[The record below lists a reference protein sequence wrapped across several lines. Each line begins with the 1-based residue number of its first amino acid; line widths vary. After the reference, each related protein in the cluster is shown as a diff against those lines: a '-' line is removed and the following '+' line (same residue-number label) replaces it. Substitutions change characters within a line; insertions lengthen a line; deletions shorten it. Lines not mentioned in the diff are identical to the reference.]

1 VPPATGASPASSQRK
16 YSKLERKIGFSPN
29 SVESTIL
36 AQRPRCP
43 AIAVTLQCTMPKP
56 AVLVIDDEPDL
67 CELLSITLQRMDL
80 SPRTANTVAEA
91 RRLLKAERFDLCL
104 TDMQLPDGNGL
115 ELVEWMQQ
123 NTPTVPV
130 AVITA
135 HGNMET
141 AVRALKVGAFDF
153 VSKPL
158 DLAGLRKLVATA
170 IKLSNPSDGD
180 TSVFGPRLLGTSTAM
195 HSMREMIARV
205 ARSQAPVHI
214 SGESGT
220 GKELVAKLIHESGPR
235 RDGPFVPV
243 NCGAIPTEL
252 MESEF
257 FGHKR
262 GSFTGAINDKK
273 GLIQSA
279 EGGTLFLDE
288 IADLPLHMQVKLL
301 RVIQEKA
308 VRAVGEQVEVGIDV
322 RVLSATH
329 KNLADLVTEGKFR
342 EDLFYRV
349 NVIELRVPSLRERP
363 EDVQELAEAILRR
376 LGRRMKVTPPAL
388 GKDALAALEAYAF
401 PGNVRELENIL
412 ERAITLTTSGEI
424 RASDIQLRPPP
435 GGVAAATSSSVGAL
449 GDHLED
455 IERDAIVR
463 ALEQTRFNKTAA
475 AKVLGMSFRA
485 LRYRIKKLGIE

>member
-1 VPPATGASPASSQRK
+1 
-16 YSKLERKIGFSPN
+16 
-29 SVESTIL
+29 
-36 AQRPRCP
+36 
-43 AIAVTLQCTMPKP
+43 MPKP
-56 AVLVIDDEPDL
+56 AVLVVDDEPDL
-67 CELLSITLQRMDL
+67 CELLSITLERMDMN
-80 SPRTANTVAEA
+80 PRTANNVAA
-91 RRLLKAERFDLCL
+91 AQRMLKTEQFDLCL
-104 TDMQLPDGNGL
+104 TDMQLPDGDGL
-115 ELVEWMQQ
+115 ELVKWMQQ
-123 NTPTVPV
+123 YSPSVPV

-135 HGNMET
+135 HGNMGT
-141 AVRALKVGAFDF
+141 AVRALKLGAFDF

-158 DLAGLRKLVATA
+158 DLAGLRKLVASA
-170 IKLSNPSDGD
+170 IKLSGDHDGD
-180 TSVFGPRLLGTSTAM
+180 TGVFGPRLLGTSQAM
-195 HSMREMIARV
+195 QHLREMIARV

-214 SGESGT
+214 CGESGT

-252 MESEF
+252 MESEL

-262 GSFTGAINDKK
+262 GSFTGAVADKK

-308 VRAVGEQVEVGIDV
+308 VRPIGEQLEVAVDV

-329 KNLADLVTEGKFR
+329 KNLSQLVAEGKFR

-349 NVIELRVPSLRERP
+349 NVIEVRVPALRDRP
-363 EDVQELAEAILRR
+363 EDVPELAEAILRR
-376 LGRRMKVTPPAL
+376 LGRRMKITPPMLAR
-388 GKDALAALEAYAF
+388 DAVSALESYAF

-412 ERAITLTTSGEI
+412 ERAITLSTGGEV
-424 RASDIQLRPPP
+424 RASDIELRPTP
-435 GGVAAATSSSVGAL
+435 GALPASANAPSGGAL

-455 IERDAIVR
+455 IERDAILR
-463 ALEQTRFNKTAA
+463 ALEQTRYNKTAA
-475 AKVLGMSFRA
+475 AKVLGMTFRA

>member
-1 VPPATGASPASSQRK
+1 MS
-16 YSKLERKIGFSPN
+16 
-29 SVESTIL
+29 
-36 AQRPRCP
+36 
-43 AIAVTLQCTMPKP
+43 KP
-56 AVLVIDDEPDL
+56 AVLIVDDEPDL

-80 SPRTANTVAEA
+80 NPRTANTVGAA
-91 RRLLKAERFDLCL
+91 QRLLKTEPFDLCL
-104 TDMQLPDGNGL
+104 TDMQLPDGDGL
-115 ELVEWMQQ
+115 ELVKWIQQ
-123 NTPTVPV
+123 YSPSVPV

-141 AVRALKVGAFDF
+141 AVRALKLGAFDF

-158 DLAGLRKLVATA
+158 DLAGLRKLVAAA
-170 IKLSNPSDGD
+170 IKLSDTLDAD
-180 TSVFGPRLLGTSTAM
+180 TSVFGPRLLGSSTSM
-195 HSMREMIARV
+195 QHMREMIVRV

-220 GKELVAKLIHESGPR
+220 GKELVAKLIHESGAR

-252 MESEF
+252 MESEL

-262 GSFTGAINDKK
+262 GSFTGAVSDKR

-308 VRAVGEQVEVGIDV
+308 VRPVGEQLEIGVDV

-329 KNLADLVTEGKFR
+329 QDLSKMVAEGKFR

-363 EDVQELAEAILRR
+363 EDVSELAEAVLRR
-376 LGRRMKVTPPAL
+376 LGRRMKIAPPML

-412 ERAITLTTSGEI
+412 ERAITLSTTGEI
-424 RASDIQLRPPP
+424 RAEDIQLRSTP
-435 GGVAAATSSSVGAL
+435 GSPAAVGAQNSGAL

-455 IERDAIVR
+455 IERDAILK
-463 ALEQTRFNKTAA
+463 ALEQTRYNKTAA

-485 LRYRIKKLGIE
+485 LRYRIKKLGLE

>member
-1 VPPATGASPASSQRK
+1 M
-16 YSKLERKIGFSPN
+16 PN
-29 SVESTIL
+29 
-36 AQRPRCP
+36 
-43 AIAVTLQCTMPKP
+43 P
-56 AVLVIDDEPDL
+56 AVLVVDDEPDI
-67 CELLSITLQRMDL
+67 CELLSITLQRMEL
-80 SPRTANTVAEA
+80 NPRTANNLAA
-91 RRLLKAERFDLCL
+91 AQRLLKTEPFDLCL
-104 TDMQLPDGNGL
+104 TDMQLPDGDGL

-123 NTPTVPV
+123 YTPTVPV

-158 DLAGLRKLVATA
+158 DLAGLRKLVAAA
-170 IKLSNPSDGD
+170 IKLSGTNDGD
-180 TSVFGPRLLGTSTAM
+180 TSVFGPRLLGASPAM
-195 HSMREMIARV
+195 QNMRDMIARV

-214 SGESGT
+214 FGESGT
-220 GKELVAKLIHESGPR
+220 GKVLVAKLIHESGPR

-252 MESEF
+252 MESEL

-262 GSFTGAINDKK
+262 GSFTGAVSDKR

-288 IADLPLHMQVKLL
+288 IAALPLHMQVKLL

-308 VRAVGEQVEVGIDV
+308 VRPVGEQIEVGVDV

-329 KNLADLVTEGKFR
+329 KNLAKLVAEGKFR

-363 EDVQELAEAILRR
+363 EDVPELAEAVLRR
-376 LGRRMKVTPPAL
+376 LGRRMKITPPML
-388 GKDALAALEAYAF
+388 SKDALAALGIYAF

-412 ERAITLTTSGEI
+412 ERAITLSTSGEI
-424 RASDIQLRPPP
+424 SAADIQLRSTRSDGP
-435 GGVAAATSSSVGAL
+435 AAANTQSS
-449 GDHLED
+449 
-455 IERDAIVR
+455 
-463 ALEQTRFNKTAA
+463 
-475 AKVLGMSFRA
+475 
-485 LRYRIKKLGIE
+485 

>member
-1 VPPATGASPASSQRK
+1 
-16 YSKLERKIGFSPN
+16 
-29 SVESTIL
+29 
-36 AQRPRCP
+36 
-43 AIAVTLQCTMPKP
+43 MPKP
-56 AVLVIDDEPDL
+56 AVLVVDDEPDL

-80 SPRTANTVAEA
+80 SPRTASTVAA
-91 RRLLKAERFDLCL
+91 AQRMLKTEQFDLCL
-104 TDMQLPDGNGL
+104 TDMQLPDGDGL
-115 ELVEWMQQ
+115 ELVQWIQQ
-123 NTPTVPV
+123 YSPNVPV

-158 DLAGLRKLVATA
+158 DLAGLRKLVASA
-170 IKLSNPSDGD
+170 IKLSENTDGD
-180 TSVFGPRLLGTSTAM
+180 TTVFGPRLIGMSAAM
-195 HSMREMIARV
+195 RQLREMIGRV

-214 SGESGT
+214 SGESGV

-252 MESEF
+252 MESEL

-262 GSFTGAINDKK
+262 GSFTGAVSDKK

-308 VRAVGEQVEVGIDV
+308 VRPVGEQAEVGVDV

-329 KNLADLVTEGKFR
+329 KNLSQMVAEGKFR

-349 NVIELRVPSLRERP
+349 NVIELRVPSLRERR
-363 EDVQELAEAILRR
+363 EDVPELAEAILRR
-376 LGRRMKVTPPAL
+376 LGRRMKITPPML
-388 GKDALAALEAYAF
+388 GKDALAALETYAF

-412 ERAITLTTSGEI
+412 ERALTLSTSGEVS
-424 RASDIQLRPPP
+424 ASDIQLRAVA
-435 GGVAAATSSSVGAL
+435 GGSPLGTGAGAINSGAL

-455 IERDAIVR
+455 IERDAILK
-463 ALEQTRFNKTAA
+463 ALEQTRYNKTAA